1 MTKKL
6 FLALLILLAGEQAMA
21 QYGNYKYDYQSYFEP
36 DKRIRTRYYNDDFK
50 AYVNIGAG
58 YATSGLR
65 STNVIVGVPYA
76 GGVTPGNTFSQPQRI
91 SFNSGVRA
99 NLALGFM
106 FTQYVGFEVA
116 GNVGV
121 TADKYVMELAGN
133 QTSTYGT
140 NVKVTASSQYSSL
153 IIPSLVF
160 HYITGVRS
168 HLYAKV
174 GAAIPLMSDITYEAE
189 TKQVDGAGNNIF
201 YNSRSVVHPEMFVGV
216 SGTLGGYTMVNKN
229 LRLYLDVNYVGLSL
243 YSKSIDVE
251 EYKVN
256 GQDAIQSLSA
266 EDITVTYNQAS
277 TNRPS
282 VSKFAIPYST
292 FSVNLGLS
300 FRL

>member
-36 DKRIRTRYYNDDFK
+36 DKRIRTRYYQDDFK
-50 AYVNIGAG
+50 AYVNLGVG

-65 STNVIVGVPYA
+65 STNVVVGVPYA

-140 NVKVTASSQYSSL
+140 NVKVTASSQYSSMV
-153 IIPSLVF
+153 IPSLVF

-168 HLYAKV
+168 HLYAKI
-174 GAAIPLMSDITYEAE
+174 GAAVPFMSDITYEAE

-201 YNSRSVVHPEMFVGV
+201 YNSRSVVTPEMFIGV

-229 LRLYLDVNYVGLSL
+229 LRLYLDVNYIGLSL

-256 GQDAIQSLSA
+256 GQDAIQSLSS

-277 TNRPS
+277 ANRPS

-292 FSVNLGLS
+292 FSINLGLS

>member
-21 QYGNYKYDYQSYFEP
+21 QYGNYKYEYQSYFEP
-36 DKRIRTRYYNDDFK
+36 DKRIRTRYYYDDFK
-50 AYVNIGAG
+50 AYVNLGVG
-58 YATSGLR
+58 YATPGLR

-76 GGVTPGNTFSQPQRI
+76 GGVTPGSTFTQPQRI

-140 NVKVTASSQYSSL
+140 SVKVTASSQYSS
-153 IIPSLVF
+153 IITPSLVF

-168 HLYAKV
+168 HLYAKI
-174 GAAIPLMSDITYEAE
+174 GAAIPFMSDITYEAE
-189 TKQVDGAGNNIF
+189 TKEIDGAGNNIF
-201 YNSRSVVHPEMFVGV
+201 YNSRSVVTPEMFIGV

-243 YSKSIDVE
+243 YSKSIDIE

-256 GQDAIQSLSA
+256 GQDAIQSLSS
-266 EDITVTYNQAS
+266 EDITVTYDQAS
-277 TNRPS
+277 ANRPA
-282 VSKFAIPYST
+282 VSKFAMPYST
-292 FSVNLGLS
+292 LSVNLGLS